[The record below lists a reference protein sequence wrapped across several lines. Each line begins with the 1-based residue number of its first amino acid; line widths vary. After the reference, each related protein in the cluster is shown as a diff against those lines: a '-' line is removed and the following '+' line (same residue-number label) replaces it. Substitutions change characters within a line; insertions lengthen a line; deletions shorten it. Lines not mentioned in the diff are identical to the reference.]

1 MQKTRST
8 VYFANAWKKIKT
20 QKYLLLMLLPTFIIL
35 GIFNYGPMYGAIIA
49 FKNYN
54 PRLGIIGSP
63 WTGLDHF
70 RKLWGNMFFQRI
82 FSNTISIS
90 LLHLLWGFPA
100 PIILALMLNEIKQI
114 KFKRT
119 VQTITYLPHFLS
131 WVIIGGF
138 LLSLLSPTRGL
149 VKSLSYVFGFNYD
162 RAILA
167 EPAYFRSILV
177 TSGIWQGVGWGS
189 IIYLASMAGI
199 NAELYEAAEID
210 GANRFR
216 KMLNITLPGISSTI
230 AVLLIL
236 RVGGIMNSNFEQIF
250 LLYTPATYRVADVFS
265 TYIYR
270 EGLLKANFSYT
281 TAIGLFQSS
290 INFFLIVATNWICRK
305 LGRAMW

>member
-1 MQKTRST
+1 MTSFTR
-8 VYFANAWKKIKT
+8 VWRKIKAH
-20 QKYLLLMLLPTFIIL
+20 KYLLLMLLPTFIIL
-35 GIFNYGPMYGAIIA
+35 GIFSYGPMYGAIIA

-63 WTGLDHF
+63 WTGMDHF
-70 RKLWGNMFFQRI
+70 IKLWGNMFFQRI
-82 FSNTISIS
+82 FTNTISIS

-100 PIILALMLNEIKQI
+100 PIILALLLNEIKQR

-138 LLSLLSPTRGL
+138 MLSLLSPTRGL
-149 VKSLSYVFGFNYD
+149 VKSLSYVFGFTYD
-162 RAILA
+162 RAVLS

-177 TSGIWQGVGWGS
+177 TSGIWQSVGWGS
-189 IIYLASMAGI
+189 IIYLAAIAGI
-199 NAELYEAAEID
+199 NPELYEASEID